1 MLEEQQTL
9 AIELARLATDEALVA
24 NFTQEQRSHLGM
36 LIRQMGKRSRTD
48 RFYNLYP
55 ETGPLRRRN
64 YPRHIANYAAGKWA
78 RERCLMGGNKTGKDQ
93 PDFALVP
100 TPSGFKKMGEIRRGD
115 RVLGGDGKAVEV
127 IGVYPQGEKELYRV
141 VFTDESEVLCGRE
154 HLWTVRK
161 SRSKEERTG
170 CLSQGWRVRTTW
182 EMQESEISYE
192 VPGRSGLRSIDR
204 TARDRKHPVT
214 PYLLGL
220 LLGDGSLSQRGVR
233 ITTPDEEIRDYCG
246 IAAGRYGCR
255 LVEYGPSGK
264 AKTYGFSSRRDRT
277 KTGRAAGGNKLVDA
291 LEELGLM
298 GADSH
303 TKFIPEGYLW
313 SSWESR
319 LSLLRGLMDT
329 DGTVKKGGTARSY
342 STVSE
347 PLARG
352 VLRLAHSLGMNAS
365 LKVKQGRLNGE
376 KHFSWRVTIHCGGER
391 IFRLKRKADLEA
403 AHGRSKRALRIKRV
417 ERTRIVAPCTC
428 LKVANVDGLYL
439 TENFIPTHNTEVGA
453 FETTA
458 HLTGEYPDWWAGRKF
473 EHPIEAIAAGK
484 TNETTRDIIQTRL
497 FGPVKKGMHSRNVV
511 PGTGM
516 IPAGRIL
523 HDSAMWRTG
532 ISGTLNQ
539 INIRWKDSEMESST
553 LNLKAYEQGR
563 GSFEGL
569 NKHFIWLDEEP
580 HEDIYGE
587 CLIRTGTVDGI
598 MLLTFTPLEGYTDV
612 VMRFLPPELRPTDFD
627 EEYTEF

>member
-1 MLEEQQTL
+1 MLEEQHNL
-9 AIELARLATDEALVA
+9 AHELARLATDEALVA
-24 NFTQEQRSHLGM
+24 NFTKEQRGQLGM
-36 LIRQMGKRSRTD
+36 LIQQMGKRARSD
-48 RFYNLYP
+48 RYYDLYP
-55 ETGPLRRRN
+55 ETGPLGRRH
-64 YPRHIANYAAGKWA
+64 YPRHIENYAAGKWA
-78 RERCLMGGNKTGKDQ
+78 RERCLMGGNKTGKEL
-93 PDFALVP
+93 PDFALLP

-141 VFTDESEVLCGRE
+141 VFTDDSEVLCGRE

-161 SRSKEERTG
+161 SRSGKEREGR
-170 CLSQGWRVRTTW
+170 LSLGWRVRTTW
-182 EMQESEISYE
+182 EMQESGISYE

-204 TARDRKHPVT
+204 AARERKHPVP

-220 LLGDGSLSQRGVR
+220 LLGDGSISHGSIQ

-246 IAAGRYGCR
+246 IAAQKFGCR
-255 LVEYGPSGK
+255 LVEHKKPGK
-264 AKTYGFSSRRDRT
+264 ANTYAFSTKPGRRNR
-277 KTGRAAGGNKLVDA
+277 LVGA
-291 LEELGLM
+291 LKELGLM
-298 GADSH
+298 GKNSH

-313 SSWESR
+313 SSWDAR
-319 LSLLRGLMDT
+319 LALLQGLMDT
-329 DGTVKKGGTARSY
+329 DGTVEEGGTGRSY

-347 PLARG
+347 ALAQG
-352 VLRLAHSLGMNAS
+352 VLHLAHSLGMDAS
-365 LKVKQGRLNGE
+365 LKVKQGRYNGE
-376 KHFSWRVTIHCGGER
+376 KHFSWRVMIHCGGER
-391 IFRLKRKADLEA
+391 VFRLKRKADLEA
-403 AHGRSKRALRIKRV
+403 AHGREKRALRIKRI
-417 ERTRIVAPCTC
+417 ERTHIVASSTC

-453 FETTA
+453 FESTA

-484 TNETTRDIIQTRL
+484 TNETTRDIIQSRL
-497 FGPVKKGMHSRNVV
+497 FGPVKKGLHSRNLL

-516 IPAGRIL
+516 VPASRIV
-523 HDSAMWRTG
+523 HESAMWRTG

-539 INIRWKDSEMESST
+539 INIRWKDSELEWST
-553 LNLKAYEQGR
+553 LNLKAYQQGR

-569 NKHFIWLDEEP
+569 NKNFIWLDEEP
-580 HEDIYGE
+580 HEEIYGE

-598 MLLTFTPLEGYTDV
+598 MLLTFTPLEGFTDV
-612 VMRFLPPELRPTDFD
+612 VLRFMPAEMRPTDFD